1 MVGACFE
8 GSQMKPEM
16 VGDALTRLKRAQGQ
30 LSGVV
35 SMIEEGEDCAAVLQ
49 QLAAVSRALD
59 RAGFKI
65 VASGM
70 RHCNTSRE
78 RGEEP
83 ELTEEELEKLFLALA

>member
-1 MVGACFE
+1 ME
-8 GSQMKPEM
+8 MKPEM
-16 VGDALTRLKRAQGQ
+16 VGDALTRLRRAQGQ

-35 SMIEEGEDCAAVLQ
+35 EAIEEGGDCAEVLT

-70 RHCNTSRE
+70 RHCQQARE
-78 RGEEP
+78 EGDEP
-83 ELTEEELEKLFLALA
+83 PMTEQELERLFLSLA